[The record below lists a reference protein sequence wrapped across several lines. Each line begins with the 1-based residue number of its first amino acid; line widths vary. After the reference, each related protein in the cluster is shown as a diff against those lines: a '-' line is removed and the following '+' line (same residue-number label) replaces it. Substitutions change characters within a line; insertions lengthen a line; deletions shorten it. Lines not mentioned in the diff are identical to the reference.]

1 MTVSERIEQLK
12 AEALSAVS
20 SSVSTADLEDVRV
33 RFLGRS
39 AELTEIKKSIGSLL
53 PEERKEV
60 GRSSNLASREIEAA
74 LGSRTKEVA
83 VREREERLEAEA
95 VDITL
100 PGVPFQRGHLHP
112 SQIVIDDVV
121 DFFVGLGYRVAEGP
135 EVETDYYN
143 FTALGIPPG
152 HPART
157 MQDTFFVDDGL
168 VLRTQ
173 TSPMQIRTML
183 AQEPPVYVVCPG
195 RTYRRDSDP
204 THTPMFHQ
212 VEGLAVD
219 RGLTLGHLKG
229 TLAAMARYVFGDDVE
244 IRLRPSYFQYTE
256 PSVEL
261 DVSCFVC
268 GGTDPGCKVCKGAGW
283 LEMLGAGM
291 VDPGV
296 LEEVGYD
303 PEEYTGYAFG
313 MGPDRMAMVK
323 YDVPDLRL
331 FFEGDLFSL
340 RSQEIDGVYN
350 LGVTEGEVLVGEV
363 LEFGPHPDADRLHVG
378 KVDLGGSE
386 VQIVAGAPNPYPGAR
401 VPVVLPGSV
410 MADGTKLRKAK
421 LRGLESY
428 GMMMSERELGIS
440 ADHDGILLLDEAHL
454 VGRPVAD
461 YFPVGETVLDID
473 VTPNRPDLWGMIGVA
488 RELAAILQTNY
499 RVPEISYETDGEPTG
514 TYGLRV
520 E

>member
-12 AEALSAVS
+12 YEALSAVAS
-20 SSVSTADLEDVRV
+20 GDSTAALEDARV
-33 RFLGRS
+33 RYLGRS
-39 AELTEIKKSIGSLL
+39 AELTEIKKSIGSL
-53 PEERKEV
+53 PPDERKEV

-74 LGSRTKEVA
+74 LDSRTEEVSA
-83 VREREERLEAEA
+83 REREERLREEA

-100 PGVPFQRGHLHP
+100 PGVPFRKGHLHP
-112 SQIVIDDVV
+112 SQRMIDEVV
-121 DFFVGLGYRVAEGP
+121 DFFVGLGYRVAQGP

-157 MQDTFFVDDGL
+157 MQDTFFVDEGL

-183 AQEPPVYVVCPG
+183 AQKPPVYVVCPG

-212 VEGLAVD
+212 IEGLAVD

-229 TLAAMARYVFGDDVE
+229 TLAAMARHVFGEDVG
-244 IRLRPSYFQYTE
+244 IRLRPSYFQFTE

-268 GGTDPGCKVCKGAGW
+268 GGRDPNCKVCKGAGW

-303 PEEYTGYAFG
+303 PEEYTGFAFG

-331 FFEGDLFSL
+331 FFEGDLRFL
-340 RSQEIDGVYN
+340 RQ
-350 LGVTEGEVLVGEV
+350 
-363 LEFGPHPDADRLHVG
+363 F
-378 KVDLGGSE
+378 
-386 VQIVAGAPNPYPGAR
+386 
-401 VPVVLPGSV
+401 
-410 MADGTKLRKAK
+410 
-421 LRGLESY
+421 
-428 GMMMSERELGIS
+428 
-440 ADHDGILLLDEAHL
+440 
-454 VGRPVAD
+454 
-461 YFPVGETVLDID
+461 
-473 VTPNRPDLWGMIGVA
+473 
-488 RELAAILQTNY
+488 
-499 RVPEISYETDGEPTG
+499 
-514 TYGLRV
+514 
-520 E
+520 

>member
-12 AEALSAVS
+12 SEALSAVAS
-20 SSVSTADLEDVRV
+20 GTSTTDLEDIRV
-33 RFLGRS
+33 RYLGRS
-39 AELTEIKKSIGSLL
+39 AELTEIKKSIGTLA

-60 GRSSNLASREIEAA
+60 GRSSNLASLEIEAA
-74 LGSRTKEVA
+74 LGSRTEEVA
-83 VREREERLEAEA
+83 AREREERLQSEA
-95 VDITL
+95 VDVTL
-100 PGVPFQRGHLHP
+100 PGVPFPRGHLHP
-112 SQIVIDDVV
+112 SQMVIDDVV

-157 MQDTFFVDDGL
+157 MQDTFFVDEGL

-212 VEGLAVD
+212 IEGLAVD

-229 TLAAMARYVFGDDVE
+229 TLAAMARHVFGENVE
-244 IRLRPSYFQYTE
+244 IRLRPSYFQFTE
-256 PSVEL
+256 PSVEM

-303 PEEYTGYAFG
+303 PEQYTGFAFG

-323 YDVPDLRL
+323 YGVPDLRL
-331 FFEGDLFSL
+331 FFEGDLRFL
-340 RSQEIDGVYN
+340 RQ
-350 LGVTEGEVLVGEV
+350 
-363 LEFGPHPDADRLHVG
+363 F
-378 KVDLGGSE
+378 
-386 VQIVAGAPNPYPGAR
+386 
-401 VPVVLPGSV
+401 
-410 MADGTKLRKAK
+410 
-421 LRGLESY
+421 
-428 GMMMSERELGIS
+428 
-440 ADHDGILLLDEAHL
+440 
-454 VGRPVAD
+454 
-461 YFPVGETVLDID
+461 
-473 VTPNRPDLWGMIGVA
+473 
-488 RELAAILQTNY
+488 
-499 RVPEISYETDGEPTG
+499 
-514 TYGLRV
+514 
-520 E
+520 

>member
-1 MTVSERIEQLK
+1 MTVSERIKQLK
-12 AEALSAVS
+12 TEALSAVS

-60 GRSSNLASREIEAA
+60 GRSSNLASLEIEAA
-74 LGSRTKEVA
+74 LGSRTEEVA
-83 VREREERLEAEA
+83 AREREERLRAEA
-95 VDITL
+95 VDVTL
-100 PGVPFQRGHLHP
+100 PGTPFQRGHLHP

-183 AQEPPVYVVCPG
+183 SQEPPVYVVCPG

-219 RGLTLGHLKG
+219 RSLTLGHLKG
-229 TLAAMARYVFGDDVE
+229 TLAAMARHVFGEEVE
-244 IRLRPSYFQYTE
+244 IRLRPSYFQFTE
-256 PSVEL
+256 PSVEM

-268 GGTDPGCKVCKGAGW
+268 GGADPGCKVCKGAGW

-323 YDVPDLRL
+323 YGVPDLRL
-331 FFEGDLFSL
+331 FFEGDLRFL
-340 RSQEIDGVYN
+340 RQ
-350 LGVTEGEVLVGEV
+350 
-363 LEFGPHPDADRLHVG
+363 F
-378 KVDLGGSE
+378 
-386 VQIVAGAPNPYPGAR
+386 
-401 VPVVLPGSV
+401 
-410 MADGTKLRKAK
+410 
-421 LRGLESY
+421 
-428 GMMMSERELGIS
+428 
-440 ADHDGILLLDEAHL
+440 
-454 VGRPVAD
+454 
-461 YFPVGETVLDID
+461 
-473 VTPNRPDLWGMIGVA
+473 
-488 RELAAILQTNY
+488 
-499 RVPEISYETDGEPTG
+499 
-514 TYGLRV
+514 
-520 E
+520 

>member
-12 AEALSAVS
+12 TEALSAVS
-20 SSVSTADLEDVRV
+20 SSASTADLEDVRV

-60 GRSSNLASREIEAA
+60 GRSSNLASLEIEAA
-74 LGSRTKEVA
+74 LGSRTEEVA
-83 VREREERLEAEA
+83 AREREERLRAEE
-95 VDITL
+95 VDVTL

-219 RGLTLGHLKG
+219 RGLSLGHLKG
-229 TLAAMARYVFGDDVE
+229 TLAAMARHVFGDDVE
-244 IRLRPSYFQYTE
+244 IRLRPSYFQFTE
-256 PSVEL
+256 PSVEM
-261 DVSCFVC
+261 DMSCFAC
-268 GGTDPGCKVCKGAGW
+268 GGRDSNCKVCKGAGW

-303 PEEYTGYAFG
+303 PEEYTGFAFG

-323 YDVPDLRL
+323 YGVPDLRL
-331 FFEGDLFSL
+331 FFEGDLRFL
-340 RSQEIDGVYN
+340 RQ
-350 LGVTEGEVLVGEV
+350 
-363 LEFGPHPDADRLHVG
+363 F
-378 KVDLGGSE
+378 
-386 VQIVAGAPNPYPGAR
+386 
-401 VPVVLPGSV
+401 
-410 MADGTKLRKAK
+410 
-421 LRGLESY
+421 
-428 GMMMSERELGIS
+428 
-440 ADHDGILLLDEAHL
+440 
-454 VGRPVAD
+454 
-461 YFPVGETVLDID
+461 
-473 VTPNRPDLWGMIGVA
+473 
-488 RELAAILQTNY
+488 
-499 RVPEISYETDGEPTG
+499 
-514 TYGLRV
+514 
-520 E
+520 